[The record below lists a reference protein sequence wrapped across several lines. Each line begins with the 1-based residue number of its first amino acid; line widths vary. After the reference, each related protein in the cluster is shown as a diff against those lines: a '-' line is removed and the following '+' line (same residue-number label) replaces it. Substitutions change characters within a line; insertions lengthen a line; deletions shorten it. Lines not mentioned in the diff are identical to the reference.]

1 MKGEDEATLRQPR
14 PGKAWLAPLV
24 PSAPPVPVKVI
35 FYNKLLGEVTLFLTA
50 ASGGPEP
57 AVASVAHGSGG

>member
-1 MKGEDEATLRQPR
+1 
-14 PGKAWLAPLV
+14 
-24 PSAPPVPVKVI
+24 VPVKVI